1 MGGIGLE
8 PFIYEKDFTRAPQPQ
23 PEQKKTF
30 SLRKLL
36 IDNGFSEK
44 PYMKPRVTP
53 YVVDPEMKK
62 NFEEMIPLCEEWA
75 KRWGGH
81 IRASIDHDKHDAY
94 IVISGLRFFEFNL
107 EGERQFLSR
116 IAVCST
122 GVTFMTGDPM
132 GTLKL
137 CIYFPYYR
145 AVISEEEEQRRLE
158 DFLDAIDDIL
168 PLISSSDENSPVS
181 TT

>member
-1 MGGIGLE
+1 ME
-8 PFIYEKDFTRAPQPQ
+8 PFIYEMNFTRAPQPQ

-62 NFEEMIPLCEEWA
+62 NFEEMIPLCEEFA
-75 KRWGGH
+75 KQWGGH
-81 IRASIDHDKHDAY
+81 IRASIDHDRHDAY
-94 IVISGLRFFEFNL
+94 IVISGLRFFEFSL
-107 EGERQFLSR
+107 DDERQFLSR

-122 GVTFMTGDPM
+122 GVTFLPGDAV

-137 CIYFPYYR
+137 SLYFPYYR
-145 AVISEEEEQRRLE
+145 AVISEEEEQRRLY
-158 DFLDAIDDIL
+158 
-168 PLISSSDENSPVS
+168 
-181 TT
+181 